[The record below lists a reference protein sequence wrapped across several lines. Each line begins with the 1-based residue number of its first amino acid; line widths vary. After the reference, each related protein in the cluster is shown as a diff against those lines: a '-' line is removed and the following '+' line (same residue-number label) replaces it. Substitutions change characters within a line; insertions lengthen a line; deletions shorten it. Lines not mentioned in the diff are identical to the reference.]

1 MLQIGPRTDAPRGQE
16 PDEGRDRKA
25 EATYGSGGI
34 CEVQMGRSSAPWPS
48 VFSACIVITTSGQP
62 LVEINAFRQTQ
73 TALTSFWMVK
83 EGVAARLSDARRR
96 QPRGPYHSSFLFIKR
111 SSPS

>member
-1 MLQIGPRTDAPRGQE
+1 MGLVEFAKSKWAPVL
-16 PDEGRDRKA
+16 A
-25 EATYGSGGI
+25 AL
-34 CEVQMGRSSAPWPS
+34 AF

-83 EGVAARLSDARRR
+83 EG
-96 QPRGPYHSSFLFIKR
+96 
-111 SSPS
+111 